1 MSHKYKIYITREIP
15 EVGLNLLYNA
25 FGKDNVRF
33 YNQPIP
39 IPRDILLKEAQGC
52 DAILT
57 MLTDKIDAE
66 VMDHIGSQLKII
78 ANYAVGYDNINVE
91 EATKRKICV
100 TNTPGILTETTADLT
115 WALIL
120 ASARRLGE
128 GERLVRSSQWAGWNP
143 TLLLGVDVY
152 GKTLGIFG
160 MGRIG
165 QAVARRAM
173 GFNMKVI
180 YYDINDVSLP
190 PGIEAKRVDKETLL
204 KESDFI
210 SIHCPLTPQT
220 YHSFKYEDFKKM
232 KRTAC
237 IINTARGPVIDEE
250 ALAKALKEGLIF
262 SAGLDVFEKEPEVHP
277 DLLSCPNVILIP
289 HLGSA
294 SIETRS
300 KMAEVAAKNI
310 ISRLNGEIPPNLVNP
325 DSLKND

>member
-1 MSHKYKIYITREIP
+1 MINIFKIYITRKIP
-15 EVGLNLLYNA
+15 ESGLNLLA
-25 FGKDNVRF
+25 DFFGNNSIRYF
-33 YNQPIP
+33 NEPNP
-39 IPRDILLKEAQGC
+39 IPREVLLKEIKGC
-52 DAILT
+52 DALLT

-66 VMDHIGSQLKII
+66 VMDTAGPQLKII
-78 ANYAVGYDNINVE
+78 ANYAVGYDNIDVK

-100 TNTPGILTETTADLT
+100 TNTPGILTETTADLA

-128 GERLVRSSQWAGWNP
+128 GERLVRASQWAGWNP

-152 GKTLGIFG
+152 GKTLGIYG

-165 QAVARRAM
+165 QAVAKRAM
-173 GFNMKVI
+173 GFNMRVI
-180 YYDINDVSLP
+180 YCDINEVSLP
-190 PGIEAKRVDKETLL
+190 PEIKATRVDKETLL
-204 KESDFI
+204 RESDFI

-237 IINTARGPVIDEE
+237 IINTARGAVIDEE

-262 SAGLDVFEKEPEVHP
+262 SAGLDVFEKEPEIHP
-277 DLLSCPNVILIP
+277 ELLTCPNAILIP

-310 ISRLNGEIPPNLVNP
+310 IARLKGEVPPNLINP
-325 DSLKND
+325 ESLNE

>member
-1 MSHKYKIYITREIP
+1 MINIFKIYITRKIP
-15 EVGLNLLYNA
+15 ESGLNLLA
-25 FGKDNVRF
+25 DFFGNNSIRYF
-33 YNQPIP
+33 NEPNP
-39 IPRDILLKEAQGC
+39 IPREVLLKEIKGC
-52 DAILT
+52 DALLT

-66 VMDHIGSQLKII
+66 VMDTAGPQLKII
-78 ANYAVGYDNINVE
+78 ANYAVGYDNIDVK

-100 TNTPGILTETTADLT
+100 TNTPGILTETTADLA

-128 GERLVRSSQWAGWNP
+128 GERLVRASQWAGWNP

-152 GKTLGIFG
+152 GKTLGIYG

-165 QAVARRAM
+165 QAVAKRAM
-173 GFNMKVI
+173 GFNMRVI
-180 YYDINDVSLP
+180 YCDINEVSLP
-190 PGIEAKRVDKETLL
+190 SEIKATRVDKEILL
-204 KESDFI
+204 RESDFI

-237 IINTARGPVIDEE
+237 IINTARGAVIDEE

-262 SAGLDVFEKEPEVHP
+262 SAGLDVFEKEPEIHP
-277 DLLSCPNVILIP
+277 ELLTCPNAILIP

-310 ISRLNGEIPPNLVNP
+310 IARLKGEVPPNLINP
-325 DSLKND
+325 ESLNE

>member
-1 MSHKYKIYITREIP
+1 MSNSFKIYITREIP
-15 EVGLNLLYNA
+15 EAGLTLLHKN
-25 FGKDNVRF
+25 FGTNNVRY
-33 YNQPIP
+33 YNQPTP
-39 IPRDILLKEAQGC
+39 IPRDILLKETKGC
-52 DAILT
+52 DAILS

-66 VMDHIGSQLKII
+66 VMDNAGPQLKII
-78 ANYAVGYDNINVE
+78 ANYAVGYDNIDIE

-100 TNTPGILTETTADLT
+100 TNTPGILTETTADLA

-128 GERLVRSSQWAGWNP
+128 GERLVRASQWAGWNP

-180 YYDINDVSLP
+180 YYDLMDVPLP
-190 PGIEAKRVDKETLL
+190 PEIKATKVDKETLL
-204 KESDFI
+204 RESDFI

-220 YHSFKYEDFKKM
+220 YHAFKYEDFKKM

-237 IINTARGPVIDEE
+237 IINTARGPIIDEE

-277 DLLSCPNVILIP
+277 DLLTCHNVILIP

-300 KMAEVAAKNI
+300 KMAEVAAINI
-310 ISRLNGEIPPNLVNP
+310 ISRLNGEVPPNLVNP
-325 DSLKND
+325 EALKRD

>member
-1 MSHKYKIYITREIP
+1 MTNIFKIYITRKIP
-15 EVGLNLLYNA
+15 ESGLNLLA
-25 FGKDNVRF
+25 EFFGNNSVRYF
-33 YNQPIP
+33 NEPNP
-39 IPRDILLKEAQGC
+39 IPREVLLKEIKGC
-52 DAILT
+52 DALLT

-66 VMDHIGSQLKII
+66 VMDTAGPQLKII
-78 ANYAVGYDNINVE
+78 ANYAVGYDNIDVK

-100 TNTPGILTETTADLT
+100 TNTPGILTETTADLA

-128 GERLVRSSQWAGWNP
+128 GERLVRASQWAGWNP

-152 GKTLGIFG
+152 GKTLGIYG

-165 QAVARRAM
+165 QAVAKRAM
-173 GFNMKVI
+173 GFNMRVI
-180 YYDINDVSLP
+180 YCDINEVSLP
-190 PGIEAKRVDKETLL
+190 PEIKATRVDKEILL
-204 KESDFI
+204 RESDFI

-237 IINTARGPVIDEE
+237 IINTARGAVIDEE

-262 SAGLDVFEKEPEVHP
+262 SAGLDVFEKEPEIHP
-277 DLLSCPNVILIP
+277 ELLTCPNAILIP

-310 ISRLNGEIPPNLVNP
+310 IARLKGEVPSNLINP
-325 DSLKND
+325 ESLNE

>member
-1 MSHKYKIYITREIP
+1 MINIFKIYITRKIP
-15 EVGLNLLYNA
+15 ESGLNLLA
-25 FGKDNVRF
+25 EFFGNNSVRYF
-33 YNQPIP
+33 NEPNP
-39 IPRDILLKEAQGC
+39 IPREVLLKEIKGC
-52 DAILT
+52 DALLT

-66 VMDHIGSQLKII
+66 VMDTAGPQLKII
-78 ANYAVGYDNINVE
+78 ANYAVGYDNIDVK

-100 TNTPGILTETTADLT
+100 TNTPGILTETTADLA

-128 GERLVRSSQWAGWNP
+128 GERLVRASQWAGWNP

-152 GKTLGIFG
+152 GKTLGIYG

-165 QAVARRAM
+165 QAVAKRAM
-173 GFNMKVI
+173 GFNMRVI
-180 YYDINDVSLP
+180 YCDINEVSLP
-190 PGIEAKRVDKETLL
+190 PEIKATRVDKETLL
-204 KESDFI
+204 RESDFI

-237 IINTARGPVIDEE
+237 IINTARGAVIDEE

-262 SAGLDVFEKEPEVHP
+262 SAGLDVFEKEPEIHP
-277 DLLSCPNVILIP
+277 ELLTCPNAILIP

-310 ISRLNGEIPPNLVNP
+310 IARLKGEVPPNLINP
-325 DSLKND
+325 ESLNE